1 MINTKSFLRW
11 CLAAG
16 IAGST
21 ALGTLLGGSLSA
33 LALPAEQ
40 VVQRLQSVPVF
51 TVIDGN
57 GAPLVASVEEVG
69 NVAGIFINPE
79 DAERFV
85 QRLKQENPE
94 LGNQVNVVPMSLS
107 QVYQFEQQT
116 EAQGDIEFTYVP
128 TQSQVQLAQQLEN
141 EFQGVPLFVARGGNE
156 GGYLTLQQNDQ
167 QRIPFFFEKAAV
179 ERMVQRFQE
188 QQPNLADTVTIE
200 VVPLEGII
208 NALETN
214 NDQQLNQIMLVPSQE
229 AIEYVR
235 DRQSQ

>member
-1 MINTKSFLRW
+1 MMNTKSFLRW
-11 CLAAG
+11 CLALG
-16 IAGST
+16 VAGST
-21 ALGTLLGGSLSA
+21 ALGSWFGGTLSA

-40 VVQRLQSVPVF
+40 VIQRLQSVPVF
-51 TVIDGN
+51 TVTDSS
-57 GAPLVASVEEVG
+57 GAPLVANVEEVG
-69 NVAGIFINPE
+69 NVAGIFINPD

-85 QRLKQENPE
+85 ERLKRENPD

-116 EAQGDIEFTYVP
+116 EQQGDLEFTYVP
-128 TQSQVQLAQQLEN
+128 TQSQVQLAQQLQN
-141 EFQGVPLFVARGGNE
+141 EFQGVPLFVARGGND
-156 GGYLTLQQNDQ
+156 GGYLTLQQNEQ
-167 QRIPFFFEKAAV
+167 QRIPFFFEKEAV

-188 QQPNLADTVTIE
+188 QQPNLANTVTIE

-208 NALETN
+208 NALESN

-235 DRQSQ
+235 SRQSQ